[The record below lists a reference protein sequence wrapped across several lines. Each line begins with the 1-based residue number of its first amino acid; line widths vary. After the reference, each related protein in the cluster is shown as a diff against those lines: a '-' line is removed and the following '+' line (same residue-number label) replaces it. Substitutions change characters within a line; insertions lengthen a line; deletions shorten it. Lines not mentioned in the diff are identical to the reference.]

1 MNRCYHVYT
10 LKRKHIVT
18 VAFRL
23 DESKHRQLR
32 IALASQG
39 LSLQKALE
47 QRVDEIIA
55 QGQYRSDLAQR
66 PADLMGILADTGV
79 MELREQE
86 RRAELNHDREQA

>member
-1 MNRCYHVYT
+1 MM
-10 LKRKHIVT
+10 KRKHVVS

-32 IALASQG
+32 MALASQG

-47 QRVDEIIA
+47 QRVDQMIA
-55 QGQYRSDLAQR
+55 QWQYRHELAPR

-79 MELREQE
+79 MELREQG
-86 RRAELNHDREQA
+86 RRAELNRDRERL